1 MSGQGKEKI
10 AILVAGMHRSGTS
23 VLARVLNISGCDLP
37 ATLLEANPTNEAG
50 HWESRKIVF
59 LNNEILAS
67 AGSSWRDWNP
77 LNPQW
82 YASPVAGRFR
92 RRAQEAL
99 VSEFGDSAFFV
110 LKDPRICRLLPFWI
124 EAVRA
129 YGAEPMI
136 VSPIRNPLDVAA
148 SLEKRDGIVPSI
160 GHLLWLR
167 HVLDAEKDT
176 RGMKRA
182 WLLYNAF
189 LSEPYAMVDAIGD
202 ALGVSWP
209 RSTSVDAQIEL
220 DEFVC
225 PSIRH
230 HWSSDAQL
238 LEDPRLSHWIKST
251 FDIFNRWCG
260 RDVHDEDV
268 EELDRIRSV
277 FDAALPAFSYALA
290 SSDRA
295 LAERDGQIGELR
307 QALVARDARV
317 EELDRAVV
325 ERDGQIGE
333 LRQTLAARDARV
345 EELDRAVVERDGQ
358 IGELRQTLAAR
369 DARVEELDRAV
380 VERDGQIG
388 ELRQTLAARDAR
400 VEELDRAVVE
410 RDGQIGELR
419 QTLAA
424 RDARVEELDRAVVER
439 DGQIGE
445 LHQAL
450 AVRDARVENLY
461 NSRSWRA
468 TAILRLPRRLW
479 QIYRSSPQADGFS
492 HIHRLMRIVGR
503 SRLPRKMIDLSF
515 SILRRH
521 PVLIP
526 IARRMSRLL
535 PFWMDAELRSY
546 HYRWKIASAS
556 SLDLPKKKTQ
566 VENSGEN
573 QGIQKAL
580 EPYAKRGQLTKGW
593 YGGRALR
600 PEETCL
606 AKAPPPQPIVE
617 LGEKGYRNG
626 SHMIDTG
633 YLSEQEPD
641 EGIPPYM
648 RHAPLDEYRDFL
660 AERHPPDS
668 VVEMFDC
675 GGFTVVTPFHRHL
688 DFFAHTA
695 ASVDRLVFGEEA
707 IEADLEWVVVNDD
720 PAISDD
726 ELSERI
732 PKRLLSAVRQ
742 IRPDG
747 EGGIVEALNS
757 GIRHGRYRW
766 FLFLDCDDEIE
777 PNTLVVLDHYRRQ
790 FPRCRYM
797 SSSMIDID
805 EQGSVLRFRGN
816 EHPVDRLLDI
826 GMLAGHLKAI
836 RRDLFDDIGFFDQRF
851 DFCQDYEFALRTSV
865 HEPILKIPEPLYR
878 YRWHERTQSVSRAD
892 RQKVVHQRIQREY
905 LRRFLSIR
913 VRVRPDSEIAERK
926 TVIHSV
932 SPSRTPL
939 RGAVIIRT
947 QNKRQEMLPE
957 AVESVSAQTPAL
969 TPVVVVHGSDDDLRS
984 VKSQLSTGDDVVFLH
999 ADEYVKPNRRLGYPA
1014 NVALDYMEDQ
1024 ADRFDFISFLDDDDI
1039 LYPCFSSIIDEA
1051 LRWSGADCI
1060 YAMSNKRRLWQLAEP
1075 GPVPHPASCLI
1086 MENFITCNSYGLTT
1100 AFLRQSG
1107 IRFDEGK
1114 RYLDDWDFL
1123 LSLWDAGACFRFL
1136 PETVSE
1142 FRITNDGNTVRK
1154 NYPDEYIS
1162 AVTHVQKK
1170 AWNIAIAQEAGLM
1183 RFWQDVLDFEWPETR
1198 PSNGGL
1204 IDLTCGTF
1212 MNAEQHRNTQGR
1224 KRKGRS
1230 PE

>member
-1 MSGQGKEKI
+1 MSSQKQEKI

-23 VLARVLNISGCDLP
+23 LLTRVLNISGCDLP
-37 ATLLEANPTNEAG
+37 ATLLEANPTNETG

-59 LNNEILAS
+59 LNDEILAS
-67 AGSSWRDWNP
+67 AGSSWRDWNSF
-77 LNPQW
+77 NPQW
-82 YASPVAGRFR
+82 YATPVADRFR

-99 VSEFGDSAFFV
+99 EDEYGDSQFFI
-110 LKDPRICRLLPFWI
+110 LKDPRICRLLPLWI

-136 VSPIRNPLDVAA
+136 VSIIRNPLDVAA
-148 SLEKRDGIVPSI
+148 SLEKRDGIAPSI

-167 HVLDAEKDT
+167 NVLNAEKDT
-176 RGMKRA
+176 RNMKRA
-182 WLLYNAF
+182 WLLYDAL
-189 LSEPYAMVDAIGD
+189 LSEPHAMVDAIGD

-209 RSTSVDAQIEL
+209 RSNSVDAWIEI
-220 DEFVC
+220 DEFAS
-225 PSIRH
+225 PSSRH
-230 HWSSDAQL
+230 HYSSDAQL
-238 LEDPRLSHWIKST
+238 LGNPRLSHWIKST
-251 FDIFNRWCG
+251 FDIFNRWSHG
-260 RDVHDEDV
+260 NTHDEDV
-268 EELDRIRSV
+268 EELDRIRSA
-277 FDAALPAFSYALA
+277 FDTASPAFSYALA
-290 SSDRA
+290 SSDR
-295 LAERDGQIGELR
+295 QIGELR

-325 ERDGQIGE
+325 ERDGQTGE
-333 LRQTLAARDARV
+333 LRQALA
-345 EELDRAVVERDGQ
+345 ERD
-358 IGELRQTLAAR
+358 
-369 DARVEELDRAV
+369 
-380 VERDGQIG
+380 ERI
-388 ELRQTLAARDAR
+388 
-400 VEELDRAVVE
+400 
-410 RDGQIGELR
+410 
-419 QTLAA
+419 
-424 RDARVEELDRAVVER
+424 
-439 DGQIGE
+439 
-445 LHQAL
+445 
-450 AVRDARVENLY
+450 ENLY

-468 TAILRLPRRLW
+468 TAILRLPRRLC
-479 QIYRSSPQADGFS
+479 QIYRSSLQADGFS
-492 HIHRLMRIVGR
+492 HIHHLMRIVGR
-503 SRLPRKMIDLSF
+503 SRLPRRMIDLSF
-515 SILRRH
+515 SSLRRY

-535 PFWMDAELRSY
+535 PFWMDAQLRNY
-546 HYRWKIASAS
+546 HYRWKMTSAF
-556 SLDLPKKKTQ
+556 SLDLPKKKTKI
-566 VENSGEN
+566 ENSEEK

-606 AKAPPPQPIVE
+606 AKAPPPRSIVE
-617 LGEKGYRNG
+617 LGEKAYRNG
-626 SHMIDTG
+626 SHEIDSG

-641 EGIPPYM
+641 EGFPPYM

-660 AERHPPDS
+660 AGRYPPDR
-668 VVEMFDC
+668 VAEMSDC

-688 DFFAHTA
+688 DFFTHTA

-707 IEADLEWVVVNDD
+707 VEADLEWVIVNDD
-720 PAISDD
+720 PAIFDD

-732 PKRLLSAVRQ
+732 PKRLLPAVRQ

-777 PNTLVVLDHYRRQ
+777 PNTLAVLDHYRRQ

-836 RRDLFDDIGFFDQRF
+836 RRDLFDDIGLFDQRF

-913 VRVRPDSEIAERK
+913 KRVRLNCEIAERK

-947 QNKRQEMLPE
+947 QNKRQEMLPA

-1060 YAMSNKRRLWQLAEP
+1060 YAMSNKRRLWQPAEP

-1086 MENFITCNSYGLTT
+1086 AENFVTCNSYGLTT

-1107 IRFDEGK
+1107 IRFDEGR

-1123 LSLWDAGACFRFL
+1123 LSLWNAGACFRFL
-1136 PETVSE
+1136 PETISE
-1142 FRITNDGNTVRK
+1142 FRITNDGNIAK
-1154 NYPDEYIS
+1154 KKYPDEYIS
-1162 AVTHVQKK
+1162 AVNHLQKK
-1170 AWNIAIAQEAGLM
+1170 TWNIAIAQEAGLM

-1204 IDLTCGTF
+1204 IDLTYGTF

-1224 KRKGRS
+1224 KGRS

>member
-1 MSGQGKEKI
+1 MSDRKQEKI
-10 AILVAGMHRSGTS
+10 AILIAGMHRSGTS
-23 VLARVLNISGCDLP
+23 SLARVLNISGGDLP
-37 ATLLEANPTNEAG
+37 ATLMEANLTNESG
-50 HWESRKIVF
+50 HWEPRKIVS
-59 LNNEILAS
+59 LNDEILAS

-77 LNPQW
+77 FNPQW
-82 YASPVAGRFR
+82 YASPVAGRFH
-92 RRAQEAL
+92 RRAREAL
-99 VSEFGDSAFFV
+99 EGEYGDSPFFV

-136 VSPIRNPLDVAA
+136 VSIIRNPLDVAA
-148 SLEKRDGIVPSI
+148 SLERRDGIAPSI

-167 HVLDAEKDT
+167 NVLDAEKET

-189 LSEPYAMVDAIGD
+189 LSEPYAIVDAIGE

-209 RSTSVDAQIEL
+209 RNNSVDARIEIG
-220 DEFVC
+220 EFVS
-225 PSIRH
+225 PSMRH

-238 LEDPRLSHWIKST
+238 LEDPRLSRWIKST
-251 FDIFNRWCG
+251 FDILNRWSCG
-260 RDVHDEDV
+260 KAYGKDV
-268 EELDRIRSV
+268 EELDRVRSA
-277 FDAALPAFSYALA
+277 FDAALPAFSSALA
-290 SSDRA
+290 LSSRA

-307 QALVARDARV
+307 QALVARDARA
-317 EELDRAVV
+317 EELDRAAV
-325 ERDGQIGE
+325 ERDRQIGE
-333 LRQTLAARDARV
+333 LRQALAERDERV
-345 EELDRAVVERDGQ
+345 EELDRAAVERDRQ
-358 IGELRQTLAAR
+358 IGELRQALAER
-369 DARVEELDRAV
+369 DERVEELDRAA
-380 VERDGQIG
+380 VERDRQIG
-388 ELRQTLAARDAR
+388 ELRQALA
-400 VEELDRAVVE
+400 E
-410 RDGQIGELR
+410 RD
-419 QTLAA
+419 
-424 RDARVEELDRAVVER
+424 ER
-439 DGQIGE
+439 I
-445 LHQAL
+445 
-450 AVRDARVENLY
+450 ENLY

-503 SRLPRKMIDLSF
+503 SRLPRRMIDLSF

-546 HYRWKIASAS
+546 HYRWKMTSAL
-556 SLDLPKKKTQ
+556 SLDLPRKKTE
-566 VENSGEN
+566 VENSREN
-573 QGIQKAL
+573 QEIQKIL
-580 EPYAKRGQLTKGW
+580 EPYAKKGQLTKGW

-606 AKAPPPQPIVE
+606 AKPPPPQPIVE
-617 LGEKGYRNG
+617 LGEEGYRNG
-626 SHMIDTG
+626 SHRIDTG
-633 YLSEQEPD
+633 YLTEQEPD

-668 VVEMFDC
+668 VVEMSDC

-732 PKRLLSAVRQ
+732 PKRLLPAVRQ

-766 FLFLDCDDEIE
+766 FLFLDCDDELE
-777 PNTLVVLDHYRRQ
+777 PNTLAVLDHYRRQ

-836 RRDLFDDIGFFDQRF
+836 RRDLFDDIGLFDQRF

-905 LRRFLSIR
+905 LKRFLSIR
-913 VRVRPDSEIAERK
+913 ERVRLDSGIAEQK
-926 TVIHSV
+926 TLIHSV

-947 QNKRQEMLPE
+947 RNERQEMLLE

-984 VKSQLSTGDDVVFLH
+984 VKIQLSTGDDVVFLH

-1014 NVALDYMEDQ
+1014 NVALDYIEDQ
-1024 ADRFDFISFLDDDDI
+1024 AERFDFISFLDDDDI

-1060 YAMSNKRRLWQLAEP
+1060 YAMSNKRRLWQPAEP

-1086 MENFITCNSYGLTT
+1086 AENFVTCNSYGLTT

-1142 FRITNDGNTVRK
+1142 FRITNDGNIARK
-1154 NYPDEYIS
+1154 KYPDEYIS
-1162 AVTHVQKK
+1162 AVTHVKKK
-1170 AWNIAIAQEAGLM
+1170 AWNIAIAQQAGLM
-1183 RFWQDVLDFEWPETR
+1183 RLWQDVLDFEWPGTR
-1198 PSNGGL
+1198 PSNGRM
-1204 IDLTCGTF
+1204 IDLTYGTF
-1212 MNAEQHRNTQGR
+1212 MNAEQRRNIQG
-1224 KRKGRS
+1224 RKGRS